1 MDTRVHWGH
10 QHRPSHHTRE
20 KTPPRQ
26 LLSVPDPAGA
36 THDNSPKVEG
46 LSFVSALYS
55 CGRPAGGC
63 EARRLQA
70 RGAVAGGRRQVRGT
84 IGARATR
91 AAEGRAAAQPADG
104 ELTASPL
111 LVVSSYFLNS
121 ISRLI
126 GVPSPVSMRRVFGGQ
141 NVVARDSG
149 SQASPSK
156 LRFGDLDATPSF
168 LDRHAHGLGACH
180 WCQHW
185 HATPSTWHS
194 PTLAWRGHG
203 AWLLPV

>member
-1 MDTRVHWGH
+1 M
-10 QHRPSHHTRE
+10 
-20 KTPPRQ
+20 
-26 LLSVPDPAGA
+26 
-36 THDNSPKVEG
+36 
-46 LSFVSALYS
+46 
-55 CGRPAGGC
+55 
-63 EARRLQA
+63 
-70 RGAVAGGRRQVRGT
+70 RGT

-91 AAEGRAAAQPADG
+91 SAEGRAAAQPADG

-168 LDRHAHGLGACH
+168 IGRHAHGLGACH

-194 PTLAWRGHG
+194 PTQRGARTWRV
-203 AWLLPV
+203 AVAFYVRRTWTLPTAPWASSFALRRPRCGSRWRKVIGFRPASCRSAPTSLTAASRNKHSSARFTVWHAFAPTARCSTRL